1 MMRRQGRP
9 ALAFRVRAARPSD
22 VPALMRFKRLLAESE
37 GGLHT
42 VSATAADW
50 LRDGFG
56 PRAGFVALV
65 AEAESRRDLIGM
77 ATYSER
83 ILTGWSGP
91 VVFLQD
97 LFVEPDFRRNGIAG
111 AMIARVAAHAK
122 AIGSPMVEL
131 AVRADNPAQ
140 LLYQQSGFQVLPP
153 APTYVLGG
161 QALATLAARD
171 DKDLPLAG

>member
-1 MMRRQGRP
+1 MTQPRS
-9 ALAFRVRAARPSD
+9 ALPFRVRAARPSD
-22 VPALMRFKRLLAESE
+22 VPVLMRFKRLLAESE

-42 VSATAADW
+42 VNATAADW

-56 PRAGFVALV
+56 PRAGFAVLV
-65 AEAESRRDLIGM
+65 AEAESKRDLIGM

-83 ILTGWSGP
+83 ILSGWSGP

-97 LFVEPDFRRNGIAG
+97 LFVEVDYRHHGVAS
-111 AMIARVAAHAK
+111 AMIARVAARAK

-140 LLYQQSGFQVLPP
+140 LLYQRSGFQVLPP
-153 APTYVLGG
+153 SPTYVLAGP
-161 QALATLAARD
+161 ALTAVAASD
-171 DKDLPLAG
+171 EENLSLTG